1 MYLRSKVD
9 LFENAEFNVRAEGE
23 DDKIASEYK
32 GQLYCCGAYDT
43 LSEIDRKS
51 ANLSA
56 QGIVEWRLIVQ
67 RTHVRVNSML

>member
-32 GQLYCCGAYDT
+32 GQL
-43 LSEIDRKS
+43 
-51 ANLSA
+51 
-56 QGIVEWRLIVQ
+56 
-67 RTHVRVNSML
+67 